1 MATYKESGVDIS
13 LGDKSSLI
21 AYKEAKKTFAGRA
34 KKIGA
39 ALIME
44 GDFTGAI
51 DMGDYYLV
59 QNDDGIGSK
68 FQIADEI
75 KKYDTSGYDLA
86 AMVADD
92 AVCVGAECLTIS
104 NTIDMEKV
112 DPKKIEKMMKSLS
125 KACREQKIIIPG
137 GEIAELPS
145 MVKNTIWNSTAI
157 GIVEK
162 KKLITTRDV
171 KPGDMLIGLYSKG
184 FRSNGFSLTRYIL
197 EKAFGAKWHYK
208 KFSIGG
214 AGAKNGTAGGKTWA
228 ETVLEP
234 TQIYHNAVLALTG
247 RYKEPRRINVKGIA
261 HITGGGVPGN
271 LRRILK
277 KTCTGAIL
285 DNLFDPPKMMLELQR
300 LGKVSDEEA
309 YKVWNMGI
317 GMILCVAKNNAQKTL
332 QLLAKQKVRSQI
344 IGRVI
349 SAPKIELVSKGYF
362 KKGKKLNFDI

>member
-13 LGDKSSLI
+13 LGDKSSEI
-21 AYKEAKKTFAGRA
+21 AYSEAKKTFAGR
-34 KKIGA
+34 KGKIGA
-39 ALIME
+39 PLLME
-44 GDFTGAI
+44 GGFTGAI
-51 DMGDYYLV
+51 DMDNYYLV

-75 KKYDTSGYDLA
+75 EKYDTSGYDLA

-104 NTIDMEKV
+104 NTIDTEKV

-145 MVKNTIWNSTAI
+145 MVNGTIWNSTAI

-162 KKLITTRDV
+162 KKLITTAGVR
-171 KPGDMLIGLYSKG
+171 PGDALIGLYSKG
-184 FRSNGFSLTRYIL
+184 FRSNGFSLVRYIL
-197 EKAFGAKWHYK
+197 KKAFGMKWHSR
-208 KFSIGG
+208 KFSS
-214 AGAKNGTAGGKTWA
+214 AKTWA

-234 TQIYHNAVLALTG
+234 TQIYHSAILALTG
-247 RYKEPRRINVKGIA
+247 RYKEPRRINVKGIS
-261 HITGGGVPGN
+261 HITGGGIPSN
-271 LRRILK
+271 LCRILK
-277 KTCTGAIL
+277 KSHTGAIL
-285 DNLFDPPKMMLELQR
+285 DNLFEPPKMMTELQR

-309 YKVWNMGI
+309 YKVWNMGT
-317 GMILCVAKNNAQKTL
+317 GMILCVSKKDADHAIKLLAQKD
-332 QLLAKQKVRSQI
+332 VRSQI

-349 SAPKIELVSKGYF
+349 RAPKIELISKGYF
-362 KKGKKLNFDI
+362 KKEKKLSFSQ